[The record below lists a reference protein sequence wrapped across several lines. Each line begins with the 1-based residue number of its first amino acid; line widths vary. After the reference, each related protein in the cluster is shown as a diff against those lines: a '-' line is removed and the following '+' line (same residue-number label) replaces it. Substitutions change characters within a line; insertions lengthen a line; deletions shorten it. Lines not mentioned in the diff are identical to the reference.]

1 MIEQH
6 LELSSSSI
14 FMIAASP
21 RSVGC
26 EADDKQIPAMTAES
40 TGTRSR
46 CVDAAPLGYH
56 AVSELLDRFCGRMD
70 PIK

>member
-40 TGTRSR
+40 TTGSHSR
-46 CVDAAPLGYH
+46 CVDTAPLGYH
-56 AVSELLDRFCGRMD
+56 AEVSELLD
-70 PIK
+70 